1 MTSWPES
8 TRYGNRDRVE
18 LLAQALKSQGVEAIA
33 LLTKSERPL
42 ILGGSGVWWSDG
54 AAGRF
59 AQAE

>member
-1 MTSWPES
+1 MVTVTGS
-8 TRYGNRDRVE
+8 E
-18 LLAQALKSQGVEAIA
+18 LLAQALKSQGVEALA

-42 ILGGSGVWWSDG
+42 ILGGSGVWWSGG